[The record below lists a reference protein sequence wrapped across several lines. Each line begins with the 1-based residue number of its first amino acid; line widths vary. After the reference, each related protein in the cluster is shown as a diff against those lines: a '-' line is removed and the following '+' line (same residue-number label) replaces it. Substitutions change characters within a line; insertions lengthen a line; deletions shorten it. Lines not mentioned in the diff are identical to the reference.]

1 MLLRSLD
8 QIAHGELALAGLP
21 AAVSVQAVGSEAG
34 PRAVRT
40 TGTTT
45 PQVKSVARQATTC
58 HVGSQRPSGRRT
70 GPGTELLAPTAWMPL
85 PPPPPAG
92 GRGAGAGAPRLVCL
106 VQALGGLADD
116 ALASAPAD
124 FLFHSA
130 FHDPG
135 APSRAGCSH
144 GLTWATIP
152 DIPRI
157 LVKGHRN
164 SHSAKRRTVCTT
176 VNTQFKRL
184 DRAPRSPKAIRLS

>member
-21 AAVSVQAVGSEAG
+21 AAVYVQAVGSEAG
-34 PRAVRT
+34 PRAVRA

-70 GPGTELLAPTAWMPL
+70 GPGTELLAPTAWIPL

-124 FLFHSA
+124 FLFHTASTIQEPDHVLDA
-130 FHDPG
+130 
-135 APSRAGCSH
+135 
-144 GLTWATIP
+144 LTVS
-152 DIPRI
+152 PRI
-157 LVKGHRN
+157 LEKGHRN
-164 SHSAKRRTVCTT
+164 SLSARRRTV
-176 VNTQFKRL
+176 NIRFKRL
-184 DRAPRSPKAIRLS
+184 DRAPQSPTAIRLS

>member
-21 AAVSVQAVGSEAG
+21 AAVYVQAVGSEAG

-58 HVGSQRPSGRRT
+58 H
-70 GPGTELLAPTAWMPL
+70 
-85 PPPPPAG
+85 
-92 GRGAGAGAPRLVCL
+92 AGAGAPRLVCL

-124 FLFHSA
+124 FLFPSA